1 MAVEIAYDIRRQ
13 VAIMWDNTTGLAFGP
28 VFDGPGCDQDAEN
41 FLDWL
46 KQNPSKDK
54 TDLHRNHPPLFTY
67 HGIDARDYT
76 NGGLDRAIRRWRD
89 AADKYGSVEA

>member
-1 MAVEIAYDIRRQ
+1 MAVEVAYDIRRQ
-13 VAIMWDNTTGLAFGP
+13 IAVMWDNTTGLAFGP

-46 KQNPSKDK
+46 TRNPATDK
-54 TDLHRNHPPLFTY
+54 ADLHRGLVVGTP
-67 HGIDARDYT
+67 GVDARDYT
-76 NGGLDRAIRRWRD
+76 TGGLDRAIRRWRQ